1 VSINVTSAECRVTR
15 GQKSGGY
22 RLANCVAL
30 LGAVVA
36 DDRTQLPRIS
46 ELMRQAL
53 TADKYLDDQGTRAAR
68 SAPAWQALADEVRA
82 ERRSANVELLE
93 WAKSRASAGIAWRG
107 VSKAEPV
114 ADVARPARRQGQREQ
129 PGVVRALVF
138 KALGDTSK
146 TADEIAA
153 MVKITHPSVKHHLVM
168 LAAQG
173 LVRVVGRRVGGI
185 GRQPELWRKIEGAE
199 PVSGDNRFLWLNN
212 GTWWMRATR
221 HHGNTKTRI
230 AMSLGTSDVEEA
242 RRRRDA
248 ALQEWGQETNEG
260 RAA

>member
-1 VSINVTSAECRVTR
+1 MSINVTSDECRVTR
-15 GQKSGGY
+15 GQKAGGY

-30 LGAVVA
+30 LGALVA
-36 DDRTQLPRIS
+36 DDRTQLPRVMD
-46 ELMRQAL
+46 LMRHAL
-53 TADKYLDDQGTRAAR
+53 TADKYLDDTGTRAER
-68 SAPAWQALADEVRA
+68 VAPAWQALADEVRA
-82 ERRSANVELLE
+82 KRRSANVELLE
-93 WAKSRASAGIAWRG
+93 WAKSRASAGIAWRV

-129 PGVVRALVF
+129 PGVIRALVF

-173 LVRVVGRRVGGI
+173 LVRVVGRRQGGI
-185 GRQPELWRKIEGAE
+185 GRKPELWRKIEGAE

-212 GTWWMRATR
+212 GTWWMRTTCYI
-221 HHGNTKTRI
+221 GKTKERI
-230 AMSLGTSDVEEA
+230 ARSLGTSDVQEA
-242 RRRRDA
+242 RRRRDEFLLA
-248 ALQEWGQETNEG
+248 GS
-260 RAA
+260 